1 MVIQYTG
8 DWLKLFALQTFV
20 HYCYYLI
27 GKIVSC
33 FFWSTMGVDRA
44 DFEDVSH
51 ERKFLFLTTPGNS
64 QIASVRFPFPKD
76 RKNFVIAFPILNF
89 GRNEGS

>member
-1 MVIQYTG
+1 MSI
-8 DWLKLFALQTFV
+8 
-20 HYCYYLI
+20 
-27 GKIVSC
+27 
-33 FFWSTMGVDRA
+33 DRV